1 MKRNFKKEKILKS
14 LQVDLYYIP
23 HINILDKIIV
33 VFKIYVPQNG
43 ICVAVRNYATIVDNV
58 HSSK

>member
-1 MKRNFKKEKILKS
+1 MKRNFKKEKIRKS

-23 HINILDKIIV
+23 HINILDKIIE